1 MFNELKK
8 KKIRDWCF
16 FDFGISA
23 YPTLIL
29 TFFYGAFYAKKIAL
43 TPEIGTSNWG
53 FAISIASIVSFLTFL
68 IILVSGKSY
77 FESIKTSFFFKFF
90 ITLILST
97 SFLYFFNEQS
107 NEFLPLIFI
116 IISLV
121 SFEVIN
127 LFYNLSLHRVTDK
140 NKEGLISNL
149 GWAFGYLGGLVSL
162 ILIFTLLQLT
172 KDQDYKIFET
182 SVFLFIGPFV
192 GLWTLVFGLFHFK
205 NFSDATF
212 AIPDV
217 VGFLKNI
224 QKTKILGFLV
234 SYFFFNNAVISIFAF
249 ASMFASFLFGLKES
263 EILFLG
269 VFINLFGI
277 LGCLILGSYEDKISS
292 EKIVLICILGLL
304 INTSLLFFIKNYF
317 LFWIISLTIG
327 FFIGPIQAASRTIIV
342 KKIRAK
348 NQLSAF
354 CAFAMFGNICAI
366 LGPFMVGLVIDMTG
380 SIRYGLVVIPLFFL
394 LSLGFFNS
402 FRVNV

>member
-1 MFNELKK
+1 
-8 KKIRDWCF
+8 
-16 FDFGISA
+16 
-23 YPTLIL
+23 
-29 TFFYGAFYAKKIAL
+29 
-43 TPEIGTSNWG
+43 
-53 FAISIASIVSFLTFL
+53 
-68 IILVSGKSY
+68 
-77 FESIKTSFFFKFF
+77 
-90 ITLILST
+90 
-97 SFLYFFNEQS
+97 
-107 NEFLPLIFI
+107 
-116 IISLV
+116 
-121 SFEVIN
+121 
-127 LFYNLSLHRVTDK
+127 
-140 NKEGLISNL
+140 
-149 GWAFGYLGGLVSL
+149 
-162 ILIFTLLQLT
+162 
-172 KDQDYKIFET
+172 
-182 SVFLFIGPFV
+182 
-192 GLWTLVFGLFHFK
+192 
-205 NFSDATF
+205 
-212 AIPDV
+212 
-217 VGFLKNI
+217 
-224 QKTKILGFLV
+224 
-234 SYFFFNNAVISIFAF
+234 
-249 ASMFASFLFGLKES
+249 MFASFLFGLKES

>member
-8 KKIRDWCF
+8 KKIIDWCF

-68 IILVSGKSY
+68 IILISGKSY

-172 KDQDYKIFET
+172 KDQDY
-182 SVFLFIGPFV
+182 
-192 GLWTLVFGLFHFK
+192 
-205 NFSDATF
+205 
-212 AIPDV
+212 
-217 VGFLKNI
+217 
-224 QKTKILGFLV
+224 
-234 SYFFFNNAVISIFAF
+234 
-249 ASMFASFLFGLKES
+249 
-263 EILFLG
+263 
-269 VFINLFGI
+269 
-277 LGCLILGSYEDKISS
+277 
-292 EKIVLICILGLL
+292 
-304 INTSLLFFIKNYF
+304 
-317 LFWIISLTIG
+317 
-327 FFIGPIQAASRTIIV
+327 
-342 KKIRAK
+342 
-348 NQLSAF
+348 
-354 CAFAMFGNICAI
+354 
-366 LGPFMVGLVIDMTG
+366 
-380 SIRYGLVVIPLFFL
+380 
-394 LSLGFFNS
+394 
-402 FRVNV
+402 